1 MNVFSTEHPMASQP
15 SCFDAQEYPWASFF
29 CSILV
34 VALLLWPLLAGFVLY
49 SIGNDDAATPEDSPD
64 SVLGFISAV
73 FTLSLLLAFGV
84 VSAYRL
90 LRWHF
95 QRKQLADVRL

>member
-1 MNVFSTEHPMASQP
+1 MNVFTTDHPMASQP
-15 SCFDAQEYPWASFF
+15 SCFDPQEYPWASFF
-29 CSILV
+29 YSILV
-34 VALLLWPLLAGFVLY
+34 VALLLLPLLAGFVLY
-49 SIGNDDAATPEDSPD
+49 SIGNDGAVTPEDSPD
-64 SVLGFISAV
+64 SVLEFITGV
-73 FTLSLLLAFGV
+73 FALSLFLAFGI